1 MLKVKNEIVT
11 IKDLDH
17 KVFKKSSRQVF
28 AFLNIFKMYNVEI
41 RKNGLTGSGKLN
53 ECHANVTKLV
63 LLYGG
68 KRANGIAIT
77 MTNNFISFA
86 YHSVWQTPENEL
98 VDVTWAKDTDK
109 DKLLSV
115 DSFYF
120 APTDYIPSLD
130 IVVKRTSN
138 EILVLDRSNFRNAF
152 DLIPIRKK
160 VLRNKR
166 FTNTFFTPFKPM
178 KDVTRLLQFDDMRT
192 LDSFTEPSSATGKH
206 FRDIWADYLKKQ
218 SVEPIYN

>member
-1 MLKVKNEIVT
+1 MSKLKNSIVT

-41 RKNGLTGSGKLN
+41 RKNGLTGSGKLG
-53 ECHANVTKLV
+53 ECHTNVTKLV

-68 KRANGIAIT
+68 EKVHGIAIT
-77 MTNNFISFA
+77 VADDFISFS

-98 VDVTWAKDTDK
+98 VDVTWAKET

-120 APTDYIPSLD
+120 VPTDYMPSFD

-138 EILVLDRSNFRNAF
+138 EILLLDRYNFRTVF
-152 DLIPIRKK
+152 DLVPIRKK

-166 FTNTFFTPFKPM
+166 FTNTFFTPFKPLE
-178 KDVTRLLQFDDMRT
+178 DVTRLLQFDDMRT

-206 FRDIWADYLKKQ
+206 FRDIWANYLKKQ